1 MNSNISTNK
10 NIYIILLVGVS
21 LSVVVGLLI
30 TRKLILGKG
39 SAKNLDAGNDLDAGN
54 NLVAK
59 NDLDSRSTKDY
70 SSYFND
76 KYRWHKDTNTKD
88 VVNKLHPLFRG
99 KVAEFFSKIEDELG
113 LTAYAT
119 SGYRTFQKQAELH
132 KQNSQNAKAGFSSHN
147 FGYAID
153 INVKNKDGN
162 IFLKKADTSKKWR
175 DSGVVPLSEKLG
187 LSWGGDGNFGTY
199 HDPVHFDIKP
209 NNKGTD
215 DLRALVNQGKVD
227 KDGYVLA

>member
-1 MNSNISTNK
+1 MNSNIYKNK
-10 NIYIILLVGVS
+10 DIYLIVLVGIS
-21 LSVVVGLLI
+21 LSVVIGLLI
-30 TRKLILGKG
+30 TRKLILGRG
-39 SAKNLDAGNDLDAGN
+39 SAKNLDLGN

-59 NDLDSRSTKDY
+59 NDLDSRSEKDF

-76 KYRWHKDTNTKD
+76 KYRWHKDAHTKNI
-88 VVNKLHPLFRG
+88 VNKLHPLFRG
-99 KVAEFFSKIEDELG
+99 RVAEFFSKIENELG

-132 KQNSQNAKAGFSSHN
+132 KINSQNAKAGFSSHN

-199 HDPVHFDIKP
+199 HDPVHFYIKP

>member
-39 SAKNLDAGNDLDAGN
+39 SAKNLDAGNDL
-54 NLVAK
+54 VAK
-59 NDLDSRSTKDY
+59 NDLDSRSAKDV

-76 KYRWHKDTNTKD
+76 KYRWHKDTNTKNI
-88 VVNKLHPLFRG
+88 VNKLHPLFRG
-99 KVAEFFSKIEDELG
+99 RVAEFFSKIENELG

-119 SGYRTFQKQAELH
+119 SGYRTFEKQAELH
-132 KQNSQNAKAGFSSHN
+132 RQNSQNAKAGFSSHN

-187 LSWGGDGNFGTY
+187 LLWGGDGNFGTY
-199 HDPVHFDIKP
+199 HDPVHFYIKP

>member
-39 SAKNLDAGNDLDAGN
+39 SAKNLDAGNDL
-54 NLVAK
+54 VAK
-59 NDLDSRSTKDY
+59 NDLDSRSAKDV

-76 KYRWHKDTNTKD
+76 KYRWHKDTNTKNI
-88 VVNKLHPLFRG
+88 VNKLHPLFRG
-99 KVAEFFSKIEDELG
+99 RVAEFFSKIENELG

-199 HDPVHFDIKP
+199 HDPVHFYIKP

>member
-1 MNSNISTNK
+1 MNANNSINK
-10 NIYIILLVGVS
+10 NIYIIFLVGVS
-21 LSVVVGLLI
+21 ISVIAGLLI
-30 TRKLILGKG
+30 TRKLILGK
-39 SAKNLDAGNDLDAGN
+39 D
-54 NLVAK
+54 
-59 NDLDSRSTKDY
+59 STKKFNLRSSEDY

-76 KYRWHKDTNTKD
+76 KYRWHKDAKTKNI
-88 VVNKLHPLFRG
+88 VNKLHPSYRG

-113 LTAYAT
+113 FTAYAT
-119 SGYRTFQKQAELH
+119 SGYRNFKEQESLYK
-132 KQNSQNAKAGFSSHN
+132 KNNNNAKAGFSSHN
-147 FGYAID
+147 YGYAID

-162 IFLKKADTSKKWR
+162 IFLRKADTSKSWR

-199 HDPVHFDIKP
+199 HDPVHFYIKP

-215 DLRALVNQGKVD
+215 DLRALVSQGKVD

>member
-10 NIYIILLVGVS
+10 NIYVILLVGVS

-39 SAKNLDAGNDLDAGN
+39 SAKNLDTGN
-54 NLVAK
+54 
-59 NDLDSRSTKDY
+59 DSRSTKDY

-76 KYRWHKDTNTKD
+76 KYRWHKDTNTKNI
-88 VVNKLHPLFRG
+88 VNKLHPSYRG
-99 KVAEFFSKIEDELG
+99 RVAEFFSKIEDELG

-119 SGYRTFQKQAELH
+119 SGYRTFEKQAELH

-199 HDPVHFDIKP
+199 HDPVHFYIKP

>member
-10 NIYIILLVGVS
+10 NVYVILLVGVS

-39 SAKNLDAGNDLDAGN
+39 SAKNLDAGNDLDA
-54 NLVAK
+54 K
-59 NDLDSRSTKDY
+59 NDLDSRSAKDV

-76 KYRWHKDTNTKD
+76 KYRWHKDTNTKNI
-88 VVNKLHPLFRG
+88 VNKLHPLFSGR
-99 KVAEFFSKIEDELG
+99 VAEFFSKIEDELG

-119 SGYRTFQKQAELH
+119 SGYRTFEKQAELH
-132 KQNSQNAKAGFSSHN
+132 RQNSQNAKAGFSSHN
-147 FGYAID
+147 FGYAIY

-187 LSWGGDGNFGTY
+187 LLWGGDGNFGTY
-199 HDPVHFDIKP
+199 HDPVHFYIKP

>member
-10 NIYIILLVGVS
+10 NVYVILLVGVS

-54 NLVAK
+54 NL
-59 NDLDSRSTKDY
+59 DSRSTKDY

-76 KYRWHKDTNTKD
+76 KYRWHKDAHTKNI
-88 VVNKLHPLFRG
+88 VNKLHPLYRG

-113 LTAYAT
+113 FTAYAT
-119 SGYRTFQKQAELH
+119 SGYRNFKEQEALY
-132 KQNSQNAKAGFSSHN
+132 KQNNQNAKAGFSSHN
-147 FGYAID
+147 YGYAID

-162 IFLKKADTSKKWR
+162 MFLKKADTSKKWR

-199 HDPVHFDIKP
+199 HDPVHFYIKP